1 MENQI
6 QAKTTEIRDL
16 VNNPWK
22 RAILFKDKK
31 NWRML
36 CACMDCIEETQL
48 AIDSFF
54 KLPNFSADEGGYLY
68 LYGLL
73 QACFLQQDAVSNLHM
88 VLCGQG
94 IDWKNS
100 YSTLYEVR
108 ELRNDAI
115 GHPTN
120 RGKQSFHFIPRNN
133 IRRDSFQIWSFGD
146 VFPHG
151 CREQNILFEKV
162 RQIQEEVIS
171 KVLGGILSKL
181 QMDLKHHK
189 QEFSEKSLCRLIDSI
204 KFDISKIREGIDS
217 GYEIVSANVKQLWNS
232 CEQIKKGL
240 SERYGDIGEL
250 PEGEYLVDKIDY
262 LLSRINNWL
271 SDGNLCGNKDAG
283 VFMDAFEYN
292 FDKLK
297 EILSEADE
305 EFNVES

>member
-6 QAKTTEIRDL
+6 QVEIFEIRGL

-22 RAILFKDKK
+22 RAILFRDKK
-31 NWRML
+31 KWRML

-54 KLPNFSADEGGYLY
+54 KLSDFSADEGGYLY

-73 QACFLQQDAVSNLHM
+73 QACFLQQDAVSNLRM
-88 VLCGQG
+88 ALCGQG
-94 IDWKNS
+94 MDWKNS
-100 YSTLYEVR
+100 YPALYEVR

-120 RGKQSFHFIPRNN
+120 RGEQSFHFIPRNSIN
-133 IRRDSFQIWSFGD
+133 RDSFQIWSFGE

-151 CREQNILFEKV
+151 CREQNILFKNV

-171 KVLGGILSKL
+171 KVLGDILNKL

-189 QEFSEKSLCRLIDSI
+189 QEFSGKALCRLIDSI
-204 KFDISKIREGIDS
+204 EFDISKICEGIDS
-217 GYEIVSANVKQLWNS
+217 GYEIVSANVKQLCSS
-232 CEQIKKGL
+232 CEQIKTGL
-240 SERYGDIGEL
+240 SERYGDIDEL
-250 PEGEYLVDKIDY
+250 PEGKYLVDKIDY
-262 LLSRINNWL
+262 LLDRINNWL
-271 SDGNLCGNKDAG
+271 SDGSLCGNRDAG
-283 VFMDAFEYN
+283 VFMDAFKYN

-305 EFNVES
+305 EFDIES